1 MSSRD
6 RHKLARRTLAILF
19 AALMSATILGL
30 VGGTALNRM
39 VSGVAEPPAW
49 VFLPIGLSWFLMGL
63 HHVYFRHED
72 AELESAWRRQWGLP
86 GYGPWW
92 CVLWGIAA
100 MLVALCLMAVGIHA
114 VIDGLR

>member
-1 MSSRD
+1 MSSGD
-6 RHKLARRTLAILF
+6 RQELARRTLAILF

-30 VGGTALNRM
+30 AGGAAFNGM
-39 VSGVAEPPAW
+39 VSEVAEPPAW
-49 VFLPIGLSWFLMGL
+49 VWLPIGLSWFLMGL

-92 CVLWGIAA
+92 CVLTGIVA
-100 MLVALCLMAVGIHA
+100 MLVALCAMAVGVHA
-114 VIDGLR
+114 VIEGLR